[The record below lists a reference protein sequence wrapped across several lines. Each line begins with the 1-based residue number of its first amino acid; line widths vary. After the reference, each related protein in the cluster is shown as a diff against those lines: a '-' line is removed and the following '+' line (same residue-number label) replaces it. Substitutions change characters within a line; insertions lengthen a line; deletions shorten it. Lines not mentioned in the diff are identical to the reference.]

1 MMFLRK
7 PSGKEIN
14 ITQNE
19 FDALY
24 EKAMMETNDS
34 IRYQL
39 YQQADQLIINDAPII
54 PLWYDKVIRLVQ
66 PNVKNFKTNALNLL
80 ELRSVKKE

>member
-1 MMFLRK
+1 
-7 PSGKEIN
+7 
-14 ITQNE
+14 
-19 FDALY
+19 
-24 EKAMMETNDS
+24 METNDS

>member
-1 MMFLRK
+1 
-7 PSGKEIN
+7 
-14 ITQNE
+14 
-19 FDALY
+19 
-24 EKAMMETNDS
+24 MMETNDS